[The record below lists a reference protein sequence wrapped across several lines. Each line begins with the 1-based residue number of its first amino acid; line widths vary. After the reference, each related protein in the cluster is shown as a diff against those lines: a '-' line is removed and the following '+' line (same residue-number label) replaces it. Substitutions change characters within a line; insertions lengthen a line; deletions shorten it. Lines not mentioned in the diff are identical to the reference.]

1 MTFKTMTTHKYSNLF
16 QQRSRRKDVSISI
29 RFEDDCIFICS
40 ENASKSLLTKLKN
53 EIVYD
58 GYVETGE
65 VDHGVIRLSNPDLW
79 NCTVDELKDIIISKL
94 EDENYKVT
102 FLP

>member
-1 MTFKTMTTHKYSNLF
+1 MYSKQF
-16 QQRSRRKDVSISI
+16 QQRFRSKDVAISI
-29 RFEDDCIFICS
+29 RFKDDYIYICS
-40 ENASKSLLTKLKN
+40 DNASKSLLTKLKN

-79 NCTVDELKDIIISKL
+79 NCTVDELKDIITSKL

>member
-1 MTFKTMTTHKYSNLF
+1 MYSKQF
-16 QQRSRRKDVSISI
+16 QQRFRSKDVSISI
-29 RFEDDCIFICS
+29 RFEDDYIYICS
-40 ENASKSLLTKLKN
+40 DNASKPLLTKLKN

-65 VDHGVIRLSNPDLW
+65 VDHGIIRLSNPDLW
-79 NCTVDELKDIIISKL
+79 NCTVDELKDIITSKL

>member
-1 MTFKTMTTHKYSNLF
+1 MPIHKYKNQF
-16 QQRSRRKDVSISI
+16 QQRFRRKDVTVSI
-29 RFEDDCIFICS
+29 RFEDDYIYICS
-40 ENASKSLLTKLKN
+40 DNASKSLLTKLKN

-65 VDHGVIRLSNPDLW
+65 VDHGIIRLSNPDLW
-79 NCTVDELKDIIISKL
+79 NCTVDELKDIITSKL

>member
-1 MTFKTMTTHKYSNLF
+1 MTTHKYSNQF
-16 QQRSRRKDVSISI
+16 QQRFRSKDISI
-29 RFEDDCIFICS
+29 QIRFKDDYIYICS
-40 ENASKSLLTKLKN
+40 DNASKSLLTRLKN

-79 NCTVDELKDIIISKL
+79 NCTVDELKDIITSKL